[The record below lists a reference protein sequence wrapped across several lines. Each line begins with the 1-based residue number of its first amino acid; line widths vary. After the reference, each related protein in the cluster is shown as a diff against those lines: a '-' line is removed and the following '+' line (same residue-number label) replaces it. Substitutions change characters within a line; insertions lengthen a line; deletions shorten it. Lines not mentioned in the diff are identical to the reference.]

1 MPGEPPSWDDDQSWH
16 QYPRQA
22 GRPQS
27 AYGPEVLGLPASPA
41 SVGLARAA
49 VKELLGS
56 WGAGREL
63 CGDAVLVV
71 SELVTNALT
80 HTGSDRVVCRLR
92 VTADR
97 LRIEVEDQNR
107 GGTLPERRE
116 PDDDDQNGRGLMLV
130 GALTTD
136 WGVGNGTQGCVVW
149 AELAWESAEL
159 PLGATRSPS
168 REAESPT
175 GETDSSGW
183 ATEPSAGETDSSGW
197 ATEPS
202 AGETESPGWEAE
214 LPTGEAGSPG
224 WGTGAPAA
232 EAGSSGWAAESLAG
246 GAGVPGLEAEPDRI
260 EAPATVTELPTKGA
274 GSPGWAAES
283 LAGGVGFPGLEAEP
297 DRAEAPATVT
307 ELPTKGAGSPGWA
320 AESLAGGVGFPGLEA
335 EPDRA
340 GSPVRVAELSAKGA
354 DSPPGPGSESPT
366 GRAQFTSW
374 QGELPTSEAEESAW
388 GVCSPLPEASV
399 GAVRSG
405 RAIPVADG
413 GVPSLAA
420 ASVPA
425 IPRPRVTSPDVTRP
439 VPRSA
444 EGHLPHGTP
453 AHP

>member
-297 DRAEAPATVT
+297 DRA
-307 ELPTKGAGSPGWA
+307 
-320 AESLAGGVGFPGLEA
+320 
-335 EPDRA
+335 